1 MENVTISVDYTVN
14 EAQVLLEI
22 IDIAVRSRGL
32 SAAEAG
38 LVLSKKIETKLK
50 TLAPQQA
57 PPQDPVFTPE
67 IIKP

>member
-1 MENVTISVDYTVN
+1 MENTTISVDYTVN

-38 LVLSKKIETKLK
+38 LVLSKKVEAKLK
-50 TLAPQQA
+50 ALAPQSSSRSRPSICA
-57 PPQDPVFTPE
+57 RNY
-67 IIKP
+67 